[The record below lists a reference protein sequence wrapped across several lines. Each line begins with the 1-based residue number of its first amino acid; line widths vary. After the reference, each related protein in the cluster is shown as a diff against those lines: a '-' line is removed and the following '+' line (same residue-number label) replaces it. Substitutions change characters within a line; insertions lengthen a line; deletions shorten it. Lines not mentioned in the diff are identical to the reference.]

1 MMAGFI
7 EIVCN
12 IPTSVIGKSMSS
24 NNAKHF
30 DIGVDTLGCGCAKT
44 ACGSS
49 RILERMFFVCFS
61 SIASHGGVWKLS
73 SSSLGRIEL

>member
-49 RILERMFFVCFS
+49 RILERMFLLVLVQLLPMEGCGS
-61 SIASHGGVWKLS
+61 YHLLVW
-73 SSSLGRIEL
+73 EE

>member
-30 DIGVDTLGCGCAKT
+30 DIGVDALGCGCAKT

-49 RILERMFFVCFS
+49 RILERMFLFVLVQLLPMEGCGS
-61 SIASHGGVWKLS
+61 YHLLVW
-73 SSSLGRIEL
+73 EE